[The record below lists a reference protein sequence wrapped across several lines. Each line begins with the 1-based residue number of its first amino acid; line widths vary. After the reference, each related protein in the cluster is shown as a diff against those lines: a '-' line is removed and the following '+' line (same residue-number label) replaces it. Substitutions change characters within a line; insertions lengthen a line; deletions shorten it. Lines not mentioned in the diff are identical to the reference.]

1 MSRLLLFHL
10 ITILEINIF
19 AAVMLGMTAS
29 TQKAK
34 RILKHNY

>member
-19 AAVMLGMTAS
+19 AAVYARYDS
-29 TQKAK
+29 INPESQK
-34 RILKHNY
+34 NTET